1 MFCLPTDWPSIIEV
15 HLITGVICT
24 SNRYLRDLL
33 LSSSQSV
40 CVTFTNYDVNNCKV
54 QMSLSLSLSLSLLHY
69 IFLSPQKQSPTTE
82 T

>member
-15 HLITGVICT
+15 HLITGLICT

-40 CVTFTNYDVNNCKV
+40 CVTFTNYDVIISSFLLKNKV
-54 QMSLSLSLSLSLLHY
+54 QQ
-69 IFLSPQKQSPTTE
+69 QKHNNIHH
-82 T
+82 